1 MRRINVASSTE
12 PHSPTIATSTT
23 STSMSTSTN
32 PPSFSLLDVPALAS
46 APTTNPN
53 TAALHEIL
61 SNKINAIL
69 PSQLDAIAK
78 TLQVLDDIERRQKAI
93 EVKCSWA
100 RLYPDPRFFDKAS
113 ILAKVQKLK
122 VLVAPLPRVART
134 LVPSMQEYIVQLDAM
149 MGKRSRAQM
158 EDLESARAA
167 AEKLLYGLEK
177 HAVLVQWRR
186 DGFESLLRQ
195 VEGLVDLE
203 DCHEN
208 VTVQRYFLDCFICRR
223 RCCWVTEEKS

>member
-1 MRRINVASSTE
+1 M
-12 PHSPTIATSTT
+12 STT
-23 STSMSTSTN
+23 TK
-32 PPSFSLLDVPALAS
+32 PPNFSLLDVPALAS

-53 TAALHEIL
+53 TGALHEIL

-93 EVKCSWA
+93 EAKCSWA

-113 ILAKVQKLK
+113 ILAKVQKLR

-134 LVPSMQEYIVQLDAM
+134 LVPSMQEYIVQLNAM

-186 DGFESLLRQ
+186 DRFESLLRQ

-203 DCHEN
+203 VCHEN
-208 VTVQRYFLDCFICRR
+208 KTVQRYFPGLLHMQATLLLGNGGEELDAKTDLMERR
-223 RCCWVTEEKS
+223 HKGM